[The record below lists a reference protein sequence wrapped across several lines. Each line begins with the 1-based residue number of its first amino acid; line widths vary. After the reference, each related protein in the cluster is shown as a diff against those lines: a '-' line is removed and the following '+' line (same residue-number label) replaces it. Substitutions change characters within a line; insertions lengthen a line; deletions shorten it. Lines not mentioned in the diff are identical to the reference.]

1 MFQGWLERNRFKD
14 VKLEIFKSNSQMR
27 LNHRFGNR
35 LRAGLK
41 ELRFKFQVFKNVFLT
56 HKTGGK
62 CEKEKS
68 QF

>member
-1 MFQGWLERNRFKD
+1 MISNRPWNKKKYTFELILSLSLSLSSVHYFLESFQR
-14 VKLEIFKSNSQMR
+14 
-27 LNHRFGNR
+27 
-35 LRAGLK
+35 
-41 ELRFKFQVFKNVFLT
+41 KFQVFKNVFLT